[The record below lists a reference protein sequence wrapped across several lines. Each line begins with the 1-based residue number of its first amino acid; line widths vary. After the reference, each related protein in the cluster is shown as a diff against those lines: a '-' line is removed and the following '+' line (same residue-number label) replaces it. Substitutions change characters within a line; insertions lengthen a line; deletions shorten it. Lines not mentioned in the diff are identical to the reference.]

1 MVAGKRWPVIIHER
15 WPRGGRIRSIK
26 SGRHVL
32 PLPPPPFLEV
42 LILEGLKCDFSEV
55 LILVDFK
62 PFMEREIRAVLEVL
76 ILEGLKFDFS
86 EVLIL
91 GGLRATNFEL

>member
-1 MVAGKRWPVIIHER
+1 MTRQFGALSPS
-15 WPRGGRIRSIK
+15 PRC
-26 SGRHVL
+26 
-32 PLPPPPFLEV
+32 FLEV
-42 LILEGLKCDFSEV
+42 LILGGLGRDFSEV
-55 LILVDFK
+55 LILIGLKSFR
-62 PFMEREIRAVLEVL
+62 MSEIRAVLEVL